1 MRKNKAWTGCAA
13 GTAPSGPATCS
24 APPTPQWPS
33 GGSRNAPKPW
43 KTSPSASTKP
53 GTAMTEPHHSR
64 NRPPASAHPKPDQH
78 PVSKAPA
85 TEEAEPLSPA
95 LDKTFKIGLVLKGL
109 DGVLEVI
116 GGILL
121 LFLSPQAIQHVVR
134 ALTAHELSEDP
145 HDMIARYLLHTTA
158 HLHHGT
164 TLFGAIYLLSHG
176 IAKVVLVALVLR
188 DKLWAYPWLIGLLLA
203 FIAYQLYQITAV
215 HFSAGLTALTVFDA
229 FLVWLTWREYRSKRA
244 QQQAR
249 AAVAAPSPG
258 GHRAARP
265 QSERRT

>member
-1 MRKNKAWTGCAA
+1 
-13 GTAPSGPATCS
+13 
-24 APPTPQWPS
+24 
-33 GGSRNAPKPW
+33 
-43 KTSPSASTKP
+43 
-53 GTAMTEPHHSR
+53 MTEPHHSR
-64 NRPPASAHPKPDQH
+64 NRPSASAHPKPDQH
-78 PVSKAPA
+78 PVNKAPA
-85 TEEAEPLSPA
+85 TKEAEPLSPA

-121 LFLSPQAIQHVVR
+121 LFLTPTAIQHLVR
-134 ALTAHELSEDP
+134 VLTAHELSEDP

-215 HFSAGLTALTVFDA
+215 HFSVGLTLLTVFDA
-229 FLVWLTWREYRSKRA
+229 ILVWLTWREYRARRA
-244 QQQAR
+244 KQHR
-249 AAVAAPSPG
+249 VKAAVA
-258 GHRAARP
+258 R
-265 QSERRT
+265 